1 MLTLGGPATPV
12 TASLALPLPSNHTCT
27 SRRAFP
33 IRVRQFAGVTYSS
46 AIVAVNG
53 RRVPVYVYTTRRTRA
68 RKIGAVVLNRKHFRA
83 FVDLR
88 GLVRGCYAVRVTS
101 VTAGGRVL
109 VATRRY
115 RTCSGRLTG
124 TIPRL

>member
-33 IRVRQFAGVTYSS
+33 IRVRQFPGVTYSS

-68 RKIGAVVLNRKHFRA
+68 RKLGAVVLNRKHFRA

-88 GLVRGCYAVRVTS
+88 GLVRGRYAVRVTS
-101 VTAGGRVL
+101 VTADGRVL